1 MKVIKAASPP
11 SMSLIPLTSAPAFSK
26 IVKTEYRYKKLVG
39 GNASGMSHFAMAVDI
54 GGTFTDVVLRD
65 STGRT
70 FVDKTLTTPK
80 SLDVGF
86 FEAVDAVLKTA
97 GIAPAAVTDVVVHAT
112 TVVTNAVIERKGPLT
127 ALLVTEGFR
136 DILTIRDE
144 HRYEMFDPQIEF
156 PEPLISREM
165 TFGVAERVI
174 ATGEAIKPIDPA
186 QIEAIVDDLKRKGAV
201 SVAVSLLNSYLNP
214 GNERAIRD
222 IIRTRAPD
230 MYVSISSDVAPQIRE
245 YPRTSTAAMN
255 AYTAPI
261 TGPYLDALSRGLKQ
275 RGFVHDPLIML
286 SNGGV
291 IGIDVAKRFPVRMV
305 ESGPAAGA
313 LAAAYYAE
321 VLGLDRMLSFD
332 MGGTTAKAC
341 ILEDRTPLVVGSF
354 EVDRIYRFKS
364 GSGLPI
370 LIPSVDMIEIGAGG
384 GSIASVS
391 DLGLLKVGPQS
402 AGSMPGPVCYGRG
415 GKQPTVTDADLALG
429 YLSVDNFLG
438 GDMKLDLAGAEKQL
452 AELAKA
458 LGTSMLEAA
467 AGIYRVVGESMA
479 AAARAHA
486 VDRGIDYRGLPLF
499 AFGGAGPV
507 HACYVAEL
515 LESPVVI
522 FPPLASVLSAF
533 GTLVTPPRLD
543 LGRGA
548 LSRLSVLDW
557 AQVTSM
563 LTELETDSC
572 SGLASAGC
580 KPDEITLRFGA
591 DMRYF
596 GQQNEVA
603 TWFDADPRGK
613 QDLAWVRETFEKD
626 YEKLYHLRLPEV
638 DAEVVSWRLIAAGPS
653 ASRDSVP
660 ELSATAGKPKTARRA
675 RFNGGDVDT
684 PVYQRRELARDQST
698 SGPAI
703 IEERETTIIIL
714 PGWRASV
721 HATGCIMATKA

>member
-1 MKVIKAASPP
+1 
-11 SMSLIPLTSAPAFSK
+11 MSI
-26 IVKTEYRYKKLVG
+26 Y
-39 GNASGMSHFAMAVDI
+39 AMAVDI
-54 GGTFTDVVLRD
+54 GGTFTDVVLR
-65 STGRT
+65 SSAGHAWT
-70 FVDKTLTTPK
+70 DKTLTTPE
-80 SLDVGF
+80 SLDIGF
-86 FEAVDAVLKTA
+86 FRAVDAVLKSA
-97 GIAPAAVTDVVVHAT
+97 GIALAAGTDVGVHAT
-112 TVVTNAVIERKGPLT
+112 TVVTNAVIERKGPRA

-156 PEPLISREM
+156 PEPLIPREM
-165 TFGVAERVI
+165 TFGISERML
-174 ATGEAIKPIDPA
+174 ATGEILKPVDAA
-186 QIEAIVDDLKRKGAV
+186 QAEAIVDELKRQGV
-201 SVAVSLLNSYLNP
+201 VTVAVSLFNAYLNP
-214 GNERAIRD
+214 KNERVLRD
-222 IIRTRAPD
+222 IIEKRAAD
-230 MYVSISSDVAPQIRE
+230 LYVSISSDVAPQIRE
-245 YPRTSTAAMN
+245 YPRTSTVAMN

-341 ILEDRTPLVVGSF
+341 IIEDRTPLVVGNF

-415 GKQPTVTDADLALG
+415 GKQPTVTDADLVLG
-429 YLSVDNFLG
+429 YLSADNFLG
-438 GDMKLDLAGAEKQL
+438 GDMKLDLPSAEKQL
-452 AELAKA
+452 AALAQK
-458 LGTSMLEAA
+458 LGTSVAETAS
-467 AGIYRVVGESMA
+467 GIYRVVGESMT

-507 HACYVAEL
+507 HACFVAEL

-522 FPPLASVLSAF
+522 YPPLASVLSAF

-548 LSRLSVLDW
+548 LSRLSALDW
-557 AQVTSM
+557 TQVKS
-563 LTELETDSC
+563 LLSELVADARK
-572 SGLASAGC
+572 GLASAGC
-580 KPDEITLRFGA
+580 KPADITLRFGA

-596 GQQNEVA
+596 GQQNEV
-603 TWFDADPRGK
+603 TTYFDADPREK
-613 QDLAWVRETFEKD
+613 QDVAWLRESFERE
-626 YEKLYHLRLPEV
+626 YEKLYHLRLSEV
-638 DAEVVSWRLIAAGPS
+638 DAEVVSWRLIATGPS
-653 ASRDSVP
+653 APRDSAP
-660 ELSATAGKPKTARRA
+660 EFGASATKAKTTRKA
-675 RFNGGDVDT
+675 RFNGAQVDT
-684 PVYQRRELARDQST
+684 PVYQRRELALDQEIM
-698 SGPAI
+698 GPAI

-714 PGWRASV
+714 PGWQARV
-721 HATGCIMATKA
+721 HATGCIMASKG

>member
-1 MKVIKAASPP
+1 
-11 SMSLIPLTSAPAFSK
+11 
-26 IVKTEYRYKKLVG
+26 
-39 GNASGMSHFAMAVDI
+39 MSHYALAVDI

-65 STGRT
+65 SSGRSW
-70 FVDKTLTTPK
+70 VDKTLTTPK
-80 SLDVGF
+80 SLETGF
-86 FEAVDAVLKTA
+86 FTALDAVLKTA
-97 GIAPAAVTDVVVHAT
+97 GIAPAAVTDVLVHAT

-156 PEPLISREM
+156 PEPLIARAM
-165 TFGVAERVI
+165 TFGVAERTL
-174 ATGEAIKPIDPA
+174 ATGEVIKPVDA
-186 QIEAIVDDLKRKGAV
+186 KQIETLVDDLRSKGIG
-201 SVAVSLLNSYLNP
+201 SVAVSLLNAYLNP
-214 GNERAIRD
+214 ANERAIRD
-222 IIRTRAPD
+222 IIAKRAPQL
-230 MYVSISSDVAPQIRE
+230 YVSISSDVAPQIRE
-245 YPRTSTAAMN
+245 YPRTSTVAMN

-261 TGPYLDALSRGLKQ
+261 TGPYLDALRAGLKK

-313 LAAAYYAE
+313 LAASYYAE
-321 VLGLDRMLSFD
+321 VLGLDRLLSFD

-341 ILEDRTPLVVGSF
+341 IIEDRTPLVVGNF

-370 LIPSVDMIEIGAGG
+370 LIPSVDMIEVGAGG

-402 AGSMPGPVCYGRG
+402 AGSTPGPVCYGRG
-415 GKQPTVTDADLALG
+415 GTQPCVTDADLVLG
-429 YLSVDNFLG
+429 YLSADNFLG
-438 GDMKLDLAGAEKQL
+438 GDMKLDLAGAQKQL
-452 AELAKA
+452 GELAKK
-458 LGTSMLEAA
+458 LGTTMAEAA
-467 AGIYRVVGESMA
+467 SGIYRVVGESMT

-486 VDRGIDYRGLPLF
+486 IDRGIDYRGLPLF

-548 LSRLSVLDW
+548 LSRLSSLDW
-557 AQVTSM
+557 AQVNAI
-563 LTELETDSC
+563 LTELETDARA
-572 SGLASAGC
+572 GLASAGC
-580 KPDEITLRFGA
+580 KPADITLRFGA

-596 GQQNEVA
+596 GQQNEVT
-603 TWFDADPRGK
+603 TWCDVDPRGK
-613 QDLAWVRETFEKD
+613 QDVAWLRKLFED
-626 YEKLYHLRLPEV
+626 EYDKLYHLRLSDV
-638 DAEVVSWRLIAAGPS
+638 DVEVVSWRLITTGPS
-653 ASRDSVP
+653 ASRDSAAMLA
-660 ELSATAGKPKTARRA
+660 LSPVKAKTVRKAH
-675 RFNGGDVDT
+675 FNGAEVDT
-684 PVYQRRELARDQST
+684 PVYQRHELAQDQAIK
-698 SGPAI
+698 GPAI
-703 IEERETTIIIL
+703 IEERETTIVIL
-714 PGWRASV
+714 PGWTAKV
-721 HATGCIMATKA
+721 HATGSIMASRE

>member
-1 MKVIKAASPP
+1 
-11 SMSLIPLTSAPAFSK
+11 MSN
-26 IVKTEYRYKKLVG
+26 Y
-39 GNASGMSHFAMAVDI
+39 AMAVDI

-65 STGRT
+65 GTGRT
-70 FVDKTLTTPK
+70 WVDKTLTTPK
-80 SLDVGF
+80 SLDIGF
-86 FEAVDAVLKTA
+86 FTAIDAVLKTA
-97 GIAPAAVTDVVVHAT
+97 EIAPAAVTDVLVHAT

-156 PEPLISREM
+156 PEPLIAREM
-165 TFGVAERVI
+165 TFGIAERTL
-174 ATGEAIKPIDPA
+174 ATGEVIKPVDGK

-201 SVAVSLLNSYLNP
+201 SVAVSLLNAYLNP
-214 GNERAIRD
+214 ANERAIRD
-222 IIRTRAPD
+222 IILKRAPEL
-230 MYVSISSDVAPQIRE
+230 YVSISSDVAPQIRE
-245 YPRTSTAAMN
+245 YPRTSTVAMN

-261 TGPYLDALSRGLKQ
+261 TGPYLDALRQGLKQ
-275 RGFVHDPLIML
+275 RGFANDPLIML

-321 VLGLDRMLSFD
+321 VLGLDRLLSFD

-341 ILEDRTPLVVGSF
+341 IIEDRAPLVVGNF

-402 AGSMPGPVCYGRG
+402 AGSTPGPVCYGRG
-415 GKQPTVTDADLALG
+415 GTQPCVTDADLVLG
-429 YLSVDNFLG
+429 YLSADNFLG
-438 GDMKLDLAGAEKQL
+438 GDMKLDLAGAQKQL
-452 AELAKA
+452 GELAKK
-458 LGTSMLEAA
+458 LGTSMAEAA
-467 AGIYRVVGESMA
+467 SGIYRVVGESMT

-507 HACYVAEL
+507 HACYVADL

-522 FPPLASVLSAF
+522 YPPLASVLSAF

-548 LSRLSVLDW
+548 LARLSALDW
-557 AQVTSM
+557 AQVKSV
-563 LTELETDSC
+563 LSELESDARA
-572 SGLASAGC
+572 GLASAGC
-580 KPDEITLRFGA
+580 KPADITLRFGA
-591 DMRYF
+591 DMRYL
-596 GQQNEVA
+596 GQQNEVT
-603 TWFDADPRGK
+603 TWCDTDPRGK
-613 QDLAWVRETFEKD
+613 QDVAWMRALFED
-626 YEKLYHLRLPEV
+626 EYDKLYHLRLPEV
-638 DAEVVSWRLIAAGPS
+638 DVEVVSWRLIASGPS
-653 ASRDSVP
+653 ASRDTSS
-660 ELSATAGKPKTARRA
+660 ELSATPAKAKTVRKAH
-675 RFNGGDVDT
+675 FNGASIDT
-684 PVYQRRELARDQST
+684 PVYQRRDLAKDQAIP
-698 SGPAI
+698 GPAI
-703 IEERETTIIIL
+703 IEERETTIIIM
-714 PGWRASV
+714 PGWTARV

>member
-1 MKVIKAASPP
+1 
-11 SMSLIPLTSAPAFSK
+11 MSN
-26 IVKTEYRYKKLVG
+26 Y
-39 GNASGMSHFAMAVDI
+39 AMAVDI
-54 GGTFTDVVLRD
+54 GGTFTDVVLR
-65 STGRT
+65 SSAGHAWT
-70 FVDKTLTTPK
+70 DKTLTTPE
-80 SLDVGF
+80 SLDIGF
-86 FEAVDAVLKTA
+86 FRAVDAVLTTA

-112 TVVTNAVIERKGPLT
+112 TVVTNAVIERKGPRA

-156 PEPLISREM
+156 PEPLIPREM
-165 TFGVAERVI
+165 TFGISERML
-174 ATGEAIKPIDPA
+174 ATGEILKPLDVA
-186 QIEAIVDDLKRKGAV
+186 QAEAVIDDLKRQGV
-201 SVAVSLLNSYLNP
+201 VTVAVSLLNAYLNP
-214 GNERAIRD
+214 ENERVLRD
-222 IIRTRAPD
+222 IITKRAPD
-230 MYVSISSDVAPQIRE
+230 MYVSISSGVAPQIRE

-275 RGFVHDPLIML
+275 RGFIHDPLIML

-341 ILEDRTPLVVGSF
+341 IIEDRTPLVVGNF

-391 DLGLLKVGPQS
+391 DLRLLKVGPQS
-402 AGSMPGPVCYGRG
+402 AGSTPGPVCYGRG
-415 GKQPTVTDADLALG
+415 GTQPCVTDADLVLG
-429 YLSVDNFLG
+429 YLSADNFLG
-438 GDMKLDLAGAEKQL
+438 GDMKLDLAGAQKQL
-452 AELAKA
+452 GELAKK
-458 LGTSMLEAA
+458 LGTSMPEAA
-467 AGIYRVVGESMA
+467 SGVYRVVGESMT

-486 VDRGIDYRGLPLF
+486 IDRGIDYRGVPLF

-507 HACYVAEL
+507 HACYVADL
-515 LESPVVI
+515 LASPVVI
-522 FPPLASVLSAF
+522 FPPLARVLSAF
-533 GTLVTPPRLD
+533 GPLVTPPRLD

-548 LSRLSVLDW
+548 LARLSSLDW
-557 AQVTSM
+557 GQVQEV
-563 LTELETDSC
+563 LTELESDARG
-572 SGLASAGC
+572 GLASAGC
-580 KPDEITLRFGA
+580 APGDITLRFGA

-596 GQQNEVA
+596 GQQNEVT
-603 TWFDADPRGK
+603 TWCDADPRK
-613 QDLAWVRETFEKD
+613 RQDITWLRKLFED
-626 YEKLYHLRLPEV
+626 EYDKLYHLRLPTV
-638 DAEVVSWRLIAAGPS
+638 DVEVVSWRLVASGPTVGRDTAS
-653 ASRDSVP
+653 ALGETP
-660 ELSATAGKPKTARRA
+660 AKAKTTRKA
-675 RFNGGDVDT
+675 RFGDANVET
-684 PVYQRRELARDQST
+684 PVYQRRELAKGQAIK
-698 SGPAI
+698 GPAI

-714 PGWRASV
+714 PGWTAKV
-721 HATGCIMATKA
+721 HVTGCIMATKE

>member
-1 MKVIKAASPP
+1 MAHYAV
-11 SMSLIPLTSAPAFSK
+11 
-26 IVKTEYRYKKLVG
+26 
-39 GNASGMSHFAMAVDI
+39 AVDI

-65 STGRT
+65 ASGRA
-70 FVDKTLTTPK
+70 FVDKTLTTPE

-86 FEAVDAVLKTA
+86 FRAIDAVLAKA
-97 GIAPAAVTDVVVHAT
+97 GISPKAVTDVLVHAT

-136 DILTIRDE
+136 DILSIRDE

-156 PEPLISREM
+156 PEPLVGREM
-165 TFGVAERVI
+165 TFGIRERVL
-174 ATGEAIKPIDPA
+174 ATGEVLTALDVA
-186 QIEAIVDDLKRKGAV
+186 QAEKTVDELKRKGVV
-201 SVAVSLLNSYLNP
+201 SVAVSFLNAYLNP
-214 GNERAIRD
+214 ANERAMRE
-222 IIRTRAPD
+222 IIQKRAPD

-245 YPRTSTAAMN
+245 YPRTSTVAMN

-261 TGPYLDALSRGLKQ
+261 TGPYLDALRRGLKE

-291 IGIDVAKRFPVRMV
+291 IGIDVARRFPVRMV

-313 LAAAYYAE
+313 LAAAYYAD
-321 VLGLDRMLSFD
+321 VLGLDRLLSFD

-341 ILEDRTPLVVGSF
+341 IIEDKEPLVVGNF
-354 EVDRIYRFKS
+354 EVDRIYRFKA

-402 AGSMPGPVCYGRG
+402 AGSTPGPVCYGRG
-415 GKQPTVTDADLALG
+415 GKNPCVTDADLVLG
-429 YLSVDNFLG
+429 YLDDGNFLG
-438 GDMKLDLAGAEKQL
+438 GDMKLDLAAAQKQL

-458 LGTSMLEAA
+458 LGTSVAETA
-467 AGIYRVVGESMA
+467 AGIYRVVGESMT

-486 VDRGIDYRGLPLF
+486 IDRGIDYRGLPLF

-507 HACYVAEL
+507 HACYVADL

-522 FPPLASVLSAF
+522 YPPLASVLSAF

-548 LSRLSVLDW
+548 LSRLSALDW
-557 AQVTSM
+557 KHADDV
-563 LTELETDSC
+563 LTELVDEARA
-572 SGLASAGC
+572 GLASAGC
-580 KPDEITLRFGA
+580 KPDELSFRFGA

-596 GQQNEVA
+596 GQQNEVT
-603 TWFDADPRGK
+603 TWFDTDPRRRH
-613 QDLAWVRETFEKD
+613 DLKWVRETFESA
-626 YEKLYHLRLPEV
+626 YEKLYSLRLPDV
-638 DAEVVSWRLIAAGPS
+638 DVEVVSWRLVATGPS
-653 ASRDSVP
+653 AARHSTP
-660 ELSATAGKPKTARRA
+660 ELASTPATPKATRKA
-675 RFNGGDVDT
+675 RFNGSDIDT
-684 PVYQRRELARDQST
+684 PVYYRRALARDQVVE
-698 SGPAI
+698 GPAI

-714 PGWRASV
+714 PGWRAKV
-721 HATGCIMATKA
+721 HATGCIMASKE